1 MRPQKS
7 DGPGAYIPARP
18 PVQRTLAE
26 AFAFVRP
33 PWSLRVP
40 RETPRLERRPV
51 LVLPVIGRADAHTA
65 QVRARLDAL
74 GCSTFGWGLGTNY
87 GPTPDILRGMERR
100 LLSLHAQHGAVTVI
114 GFSLGGIFARRLSH
128 RHPDEVREV
137 ITVCSPFRA
146 VLDSAFMPLRPL
158 IPLWRTPHLTEI
170 AAQAARPI
178 PAPGTFIYSRND
190 GIVAWRSCIEPTQ
203 PEDCFEIAGAHV
215 TITRDADVLAI
226 IARRLA
232 RDRVGRPE

>member
-1 MRPQKS
+1 MQPRKS
-7 DGPGAYIPARP
+7 EGFGTYVPLRP

-33 PWSLRVP
+33 PWNLRVP
-40 RETPRLERRPV
+40 RTAPRLDGRAV

-65 QVRARLDAL
+65 QIRTRLDAL
-74 GCSTFGWGLGTNY
+74 GCRTFGWGLGTNY
-87 GPTPDILRGMERR
+87 GPTPDILGGIERR
-100 LLSLHAQHGAVTVI
+100 LLSLHTQHGAMTVI

-128 RHPDEVREV
+128 RHPDAVREV

-158 IPLWRTPHLTEI
+158 IPLWRTPQLSEI

-178 PAPGTFIYSRND
+178 SVPGTFINSRND

-232 RDRVGRPE
+232 RDVTGGPA